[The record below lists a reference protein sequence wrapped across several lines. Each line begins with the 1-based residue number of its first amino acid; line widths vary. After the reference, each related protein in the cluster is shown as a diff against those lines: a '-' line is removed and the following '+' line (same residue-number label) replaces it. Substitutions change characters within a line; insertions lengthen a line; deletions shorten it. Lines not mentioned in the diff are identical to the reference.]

1 MEILKY
7 LKQPPE
13 QEMQYH
19 LPLKHLTW
27 GSSGSHPKGE
37 LGSHLLNLKSFKIFY
52 LYIFSKLG
60 NITLD

>member
-19 LPLKHLTW
+19 LPLKH
-27 GSSGSHPKGE
+27 PN
-37 LGSHLLNLKSFKIFY
+37 LGVLRFAP
-52 LYIFSKLG
+52 
-60 NITLD
+60 